1 MKRIYLDNHS
11 TTQVDPWVLEKMLP
25 WFTKKIGNSA
35 SSTHSFGWEAE
46 EACDIAREQIANAL
60 NVNTSE
66 IIFTSGAT
74 ESINIALRGVIS
86 NSKFELPHFITLKTE
101 HKAVIDTCEALEQNG
116 VEVSYINV
124 KSNGIV
130 DLKEIINAI
139 KDNTVLISI
148 LHANNEIGVIQPI
161 EEIGKIC
168 KERKIIFHV
177 DGAQSFGK
185 IPIDLNKLNIDLFSM
200 SAHKVYGPKG
210 IGALYIRRKNPRIV
224 LKPIFTGGKQEK
236 NIRPG
241 TLPVPLIVG
250 FGEAIKI
257 SIQNCISENSK
268 IKKLRD
274 QLLDGLLANIPNL
287 IINGDIK
294 NRLVGNLN
302 ISIPNINGEALIMR
316 LGKISV
322 STGSACTSSIIA
334 PSHVLKAIGL
344 SNELAYATIRF
355 GIGRFNTELDI
366 ETAIEVVSKTVKR
379 LTNINKQN
387 YKKEKNHELIN

>member
-1 MKRIYLDNHS
+1 MKRIYLDNNS
-11 TTQVDPWVLEKMLP
+11 TTQVDPSVLEKMLP
-25 WFTKKIGNSA
+25 WFTEKFGNSA
-35 SSTHSFGWEAE
+35 SSTHAFGWEAE

-74 ESINIALRGVIS
+74 ESINIAIRGVAN
-86 NSKFELPHFITLKTE
+86 NSEIESPHIITLKTE
-101 HKAVIDTCEALEQNG
+101 HKAVIDTCETLEKNG
-116 VEVSYINV
+116 IEVSYLNV
-124 KSNGIV
+124 KSNGVV
-130 DLKEIINAI
+130 DLKEIKNAI
-139 KDNTVLISI
+139 KENTILISI

-161 EEIGKIC
+161 EEIGRIC
-168 KERKIIFHV
+168 KEKKIIFHV
-177 DGAQSFGK
+177 DGAQALGK

-210 IGALYIRRKNPRIV
+210 IGALFIRRKNPKII
-224 LKPIFTGGKQEK
+224 LKPIFTGGGQEK

-250 FGEAIKI
+250 FGKAIKI
-257 SIQNCISENSK
+257 LTQNYISENAK

-274 QLLDGLLANIPNL
+274 QLLNGLLANIPNL

-344 SNELAYATIRF
+344 SDELAYATIRF

-366 ETAIEVVSKTVKR
+366 ETAIQVVSKTVDR
-379 LTNINKQN
+379 LTKINKHIH
-387 YKKEKNHELIN
+387 KKEKNHELIN

>member
-11 TTQVDPWVLEKMLP
+11 TTQVDPGVLETMLP
-25 WFTKKIGNSA
+25 WFTEKFGNSA

-46 EACDIAREQIANAL
+46 EACDIARENIANAL

-74 ESINIALRGVIS
+74 ESINIALRGVIN
-86 NSKFELPHFITLKTE
+86 NSEFELPHIITLKTE

-116 VEVSYINV
+116 VEVSYLNV
-124 KSNGIV
+124 MSNGIV
-130 DLKEIINAI
+130 DLKEIINVI
-139 KDNTVLISI
+139 KDNTILISI

-224 LKPIFTGGKQEK
+224 LKPIFTGGEQEK

-257 SIQNCISENSK
+257 STQYHISESSK

-274 QLLDGLLANIPNL
+274 QLLDGLLANIPDL